1 MKKSIRKD
9 VTCDNCGWSWDIE
22 PDDKHPYLC
31 HQCGHENTKGE
42 TDEGAGPYDAPAYQM
57 KPDHVH
63 FKHQYNEQNDNKG
76 YLLQMGRKSIIVE
89 QYGDEA
95 ELFKLASAYYRK
107 NGKVMTIKVLE
118 KILHTLSKRDEPHR
132 AKLQEFPPSLNLQ
145 EQTSPEVREKVR
157 RIQRGL
163 ISKGYNLGKTG
174 ADGFW
179 GPLTNKAWNSYK
191 SKKSAVTNK
200 NPKPVVVNKK
210 KPVVSNKK
218 TTPCTYS
225 PRIDAELTFI
235 KERLPWWRK
244 LLGANAEKPFFIYDP
259 KYNLLFL
266 FNSDFSLI
274 KSTSVVDGKD
284 AQQDAKPF
292 HPEDW
297 CKASNLDTQP
307 HVCTNKGTK
316 EKQFPSYASL
326 NNIAVKFIPKGIYTI
341 NALTRNSGY
350 SGVGKNL
357 FSLADSSGKQMS
369 AAIHGVPKIEGR
381 LIASKKLESLL
392 QSEKNNNKVPQEY
405 LNAVDTII
413 ASANM
418 SYGCIGIPASFVE
431 DPKVI
436 EAVKVG
442 VPVYVMGES
451 NKGYLVQNS
460 SNYFN
465 KLNGD
470 GESCTNPMM
479 IAQSTGKQL
488 PSQSGYENVV

>member
-1 MKKSIRKD
+1 MRKIIKLTESDLINIVKQVLSEQPIQAPGTKIIQGVGNDPYEYKKESGYYFTRKKGTNKWIFTRGN
-9 VTCDNCGWSWDIE
+9 VANAIATKIFK
-22 PDDKHPYLC
+22 DKSLS
-31 HQCGHENTKGE
+31 
-42 TDEGAGPYDAPAYQM
+42 
-57 KPDHVH
+57 
-63 FKHQYNEQNDNKG
+63 NDNK
-76 YLLQMGRKSIIVE
+76 KI
-89 QYGDEA
+89 
-95 ELFKLASAYYRK
+95 K
-107 NGKVMTIKVLE
+107 NK
-118 KILHTLSKRDEPHR
+118 
-132 AKLQEFPPSLNLQ
+132 N
-145 EQTSPEVREKVR
+145 
-157 RIQRGL
+157 
-163 ISKGYNLGKTG
+163 
-174 ADGFW
+174 
-179 GPLTNKAWNSYK
+179 K
-191 SKKSAVTNK
+191 SKVQKQSY
-200 NPKPVVVNKK
+200 
-210 KPVVSNKK
+210 
-218 TTPCTYS
+218 TYS
-225 PRIDAELTFI
+225 PRIDAELEYI
-235 KERLPWWRK
+235 KDRLPWWKK
-244 LLGANAEKPFFIYDP
+244 LLGVGAKNPFFIYDP

-284 AQQDAKPF
+284 AQKNTQPF

-307 HVCTNKGTK
+307 HLCTNKGTK

-369 AAIHGVPKIEGR
+369 AAIHGIPKIEVR
-381 LIASKKLESLL
+381 LIASAKLESLL
-392 QSEKNNNKVPQEY
+392 QSEKNNNRVPQEY

-442 VPVYVMGES
+442 VPVYVMGEG

-488 PSQSGYENVV
+488 PSQTGYENVV